1 MSRMIRKS
9 SFDSKIKIISL
20 IVVVA
25 LIAIFAI
32 IIIKKNSNNENNNNH
47 NNNIEILSEKIQID
61 EEKYEYGNANY
72 DVLMLYPQVNNM
84 SERFKSYFNNKI
96 FSELDYKSVY
106 AELTSGLEDKSNV
119 GRFVYSV
126 TFDRYNCYD
135 YISLI
140 VHQNIQLGSDRKI
153 QKQKMYV
160 INVRSESTAVLQD
173 VFANKIGYKQK
184 VIDYINDYTFKN
196 RIEVMGGNG
205 LKTLPD
211 TQSFYIIND
220 KLHIYF
226 EAAEIAP
233 ASIGAIDI
241 EMPYTLKDGLF
252 VY

>member
-1 MSRMIRKS
+1 MSRMMRKS
-9 SFDSKIKIISL
+9 SFDSKIKLISL
-20 IVVVA
+20 IVVVI
-25 LIAIFAI
+25 LIVVFAI
-32 IIIKKNSNNENNNNH
+32 IIVNKNNNTND
-47 NNNIEILSEKIQID
+47 NNQNENIEILSEKIKID
-61 EEKYEYGNANY
+61 SNKYEYGSADY
-72 DVLMLYPQVNNM
+72 DVLMLYPQIDNM
-84 SERFKSYFNNKI
+84 STKFKSYFNNKVY
-96 FSELDYKSVY
+96 SELDYKAVY
-106 AELTSGLEDKSNV
+106 AELTSGLADKSKA
-119 GRFVYSV
+119 GKFVYNV

-153 QKQKMYV
+153 QRQKTYV
-160 INVRSESTAVLQD
+160 INVRNESTAVLQD

-184 VIDYINDYTFKN
+184 VIDYINEYTFKN

-211 TQSFYIIND
+211 TQSFYILND

-241 EMPYTLKDGLF
+241 EMPYTLRDGLF